1 MPTATTCTL
10 RFPGFQLRPLYP
22 EFIGSRILFV
32 QEILWKSRVRGT
44 RMFPSPV
51 WSVARA
57 PEKCSIPKESRCI
70 LPSSSIHRVHT
81 SLSLCKF
88 SRVSFYEERMDGI
101 CSTLLEYFLEYILDE
116 CTWTLCPVSESSGSV
131 SLFIRRVF
139 SFLFPGISRIISMK
153 YFKYVISKN
162 SKRIYTRWMYLD
174 SLSRFRI
181 KRFRFIVYKTS
192 FLFSFSRKT
201 NISNYFKYVIS
212 KDSKRIYTRWIYLLV
227 PFQNQAVHC
236 L

>member
-70 LPSSSIHRVHT
+70 PPSSIHRVHT

-101 CSTLLEYFLEYILDE
+101 CSTLLGY
-116 CTWTLCPVSESSGSV
+116 TPPSS
-131 SLFIRRVF
+131 
-139 SFLFPGISRIISMK
+139 
-153 YFKYVISKN
+153 N
-162 SKRIYTRWMYLD
+162 IYTRWMYLD

-212 KDSKRIYTRWIYLLV
+212 KDSKRIYTRWIYLDSLTRFRIKRFRFIV
-227 PFQNQAVHC
+227 YKNFLFSFSRKRISWIISNI
-236 L
+236 